1 MDNKD
6 IFFNNIELLYDKNHI
21 LEIVPTA
28 SMNNSQ
34 KINSIIRFSL
44 FFSILLYIFTENYLY
59 LYIFLITLIVTY
71 IIFIF
76 SGKEFFKSNDNGD
89 NDNDNDNGNND
100 NGDNDNGNND
110 NGDNDNG
117 DNDNGPNKF
126 VSEKNDSLNV
136 KCVLPDDNNPLM
148 NPLIGQSK
156 NNNKI
161 ACSLDNKNIEDM
173 VDKKFNALCMDS
185 NTVLNNKF
193 TQRPFYTVPN
203 TTNPN
208 DQKSFAKW
216 LYDTPVSCSTGDN
229 GLLKQV
235 RACSYNTKSL
245 AELKL

>member
-1 MDNKD
+1 
-6 IFFNNIELLYDKNHI
+6 
-21 LEIVPTA
+21 
-28 SMNNSQ
+28 
-34 KINSIIRFSL
+34 
-44 FFSILLYIFTENYLY
+44 
-59 LYIFLITLIVTY
+59 
-71 IIFIF
+71 
-76 SGKEFFKSNDNGD
+76 
-89 NDNDNDNGNND
+89 
-100 NGDNDNGNND
+100 
-110 NGDNDNG
+110 
-117 DNDNGPNKF
+117 
-126 VSEKNDSLNV
+126 
-136 KCVLPDDNNPLM
+136 M
-148 NPLIGQSK
+148 NPLIGESK

-161 ACSLDNKNIEDM
+161 ACSLDNKNVVDM

-208 DQKSFAKW
+208 DQTTFAKW